1 MSVYHTPVM
10 LYESVDALCVKAGG
24 TYVDVTFGGGGHS
37 TEILNR
43 LNNKGKLFAF
53 DRDADALANTI
64 NDKRFTLIRNNFRYI
79 RNLLRYEG
87 VEQVDGIL
95 ADLGVSS
102 FQFDTA
108 ERGFSFRFD
117 AALDM
122 RMNQQSELTA
132 ANVLNTYSE
141 ADLNFIFK
149 VYGEVENTPRVVRL
163 IIARRN
169 EKPIE
174 TIGEL
179 LETVKPCL
187 PRLTEHKYLAKLFQ
201 ALRIEANSEMHA
213 LEQLLVQSLKL
224 LKPDGRLVVITYHS
238 LEDRLV
244 KNFMRSGNVE
254 GKIEKDF
261 FGKEQTPFL
270 VITRKA
276 MIPTENEIQKNTR
289 ARSAKLRVAKM
300 KS

>member
-10 LYESVDALCVKAGG
+10 LHESVNALCIKAGG

-187 PRLTEHKYLAKLFQ
+187 PRLAEHKYLAKLFQ

-289 ARSAKLRVAKM
+289 ARSAKLRVAEM